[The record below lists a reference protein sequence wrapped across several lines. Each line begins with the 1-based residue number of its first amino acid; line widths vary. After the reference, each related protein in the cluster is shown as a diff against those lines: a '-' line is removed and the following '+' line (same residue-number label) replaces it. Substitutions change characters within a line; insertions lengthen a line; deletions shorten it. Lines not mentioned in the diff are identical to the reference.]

1 LWRNLALLASWW
13 RGALASAYELS
24 EDEVAADA
32 AHLQEWVGSDGDL
45 IGLLETRHGWTAAS
59 ELGPYYLASMRRAL
73 I

>member
-1 LWRNLALLASWW
+1 MENLALLSNWW
-13 RGALASAYELS
+13 RGVLASAYELP
-24 EDEVAADA
+24 EDEVATDA
-32 AHLQEWVGSDGDL
+32 AHVQRWVGSDDDL